1 MEIDAY
7 TLLAYAIIW
16 TVFYFFL
23 SHYIAELSRKRWT
36 TWIQSEDSD
45 EILMEALE
53 VIVNEIEDRM
63 HDKLETFQSSFFGS
77 LGAASKKLDDATGAS
92 TIKALTKDN
101 PMMGFVAEYMMKRGG
116 LGQIVSQNSPEVGV
130 KQPQN
135 SGKLGLK

>member
-63 HDKLETFQSSFFGS
+63 HDKLESFQSSFFGS

-116 LGQIVSQNSPEVGV
+116 LGSIVPQNSPEVGV
-130 KQPQN
+130 KQSEN

>member
-63 HDKLETFQSSFFGS
+63 HDKLEHFQSSFFGS

-116 LGQIVSQNSPEVGV
+116 LGQIESQISPEVGV
-130 KQPQN
+130 KQPQKDV
-135 SGKLGLK
+135 KLGLK